1 MDQANVPERQMN
13 RIPIEL
19 KEKIQAARA
28 AKSGFALFKSDS
40 TAKLIRTSAEK
51 RYTKMLNDFPH
62 DLIGVYTD
70 DCPMKWIA
78 DDLEFCGLLC
88 RSEAS

>member
-1 MDQANVPERQMN
+1 MDQTNVPERQMN

-40 TAKLIRTSAEK
+40 TAKLIRTSAGK
-51 RYTKMLNDFPH
+51 RYTKMLNDFPYE
-62 DLIGVYTD
+62 LIGVYTD

-78 DDLEFCGLLC
+78 DDLEFCGLL
-88 RSEAS
+88 